1 MRIRYYACVLV
12 ILAMVLTVSCGGGSD
27 DEVTLPPG
35 PESGDGR
42 DGGDPPELDTLGI
55 PQGDFVLPTS

>member
-1 MRIRYYACVLV
+1 
-12 ILAMVLTVSCGGGSD
+12 MVLTVSCGGGSND
-27 DEVTLPPG
+27 DVTLPPG

-42 DGGDPPELDTLGI
+42 DGGDPPEDDTLGI